1 MKYLIVFFIVCS
13 MIGEFVPRYE
23 ADITVGNISTWLTA
37 NIGKTKK
44 L

>member
-1 MKYLIVFFIVCS
+1 MKYLMIVFFIVCS
-13 MIGEFVPRYE
+13 MIYLDTKP
-23 ADITVGNISTWLTA
+23 ICTVGNISTWLTA